1 MEDQI
6 FGFNVPKPEKP
17 ETEGRRIDIAS
28 DVDLIQMAKNI
39 QLAKHVLGV
48 EGECAPYP
56 WCRGNPTVK
65 DCIRLGY
72 CARDPNCGE

>member
-6 FGFNVPKPEKP
+6 FGFNVPKPESK
-17 ETEGRRIDIAS
+17 RLDAVQIADI
-28 DVDLIQMAKNI
+28 
-39 QLAKHVLGV
+39 LGLKCD
-48 EGECAPYP
+48 GFAPYP

>member
-1 MEDQI
+1 MEDHEMQDRMI
-6 FGFNVPKPEKP
+6 EAALSACAREKP
-17 ETEGRRIDIAS
+17 LDM
-28 DVDLIQMAKNI
+28 V
-39 QLAKHVLGV
+39 QLAKDILGI

-72 CARDPNCGE
+72 CAKDPNCGE

>member
-6 FGFNVPKPEKP
+6 FGFNVPKPESQKRAMRMKP
-17 ETEGRRIDIAS
+17 GQTLDM
-28 DVDLIQMAKNI
+28 V
-39 QLAKHVLGV
+39 QLAKDILGV
-48 EGECAPYP
+48 EGESAPYP

-72 CARDPNCGE
+72 CAKDPNCGE

>member
-6 FGFNVPKPEKP
+6 FGFNMP
-17 ETEGRRIDIAS
+17 ETPTKAS
-28 DVDLIQMAKNI
+28 STSDTMK
-39 QLAKHVLGV
+39 LAREILGI

>member
-1 MEDQI
+1 MTDEI
-6 FGFNVPKPEKP
+6 FGFNAPK
-17 ETEGRRIDIAS
+17 S
-28 DVDLIQMAKNI
+28 DADRLDMV
-39 QLAKHVLGV
+39 QLAKDVLGIKDA
-48 EGECAPYP
+48 ECAPYP

>member
-1 MEDQI
+1 VEDQI
-6 FGFNVPKPEKP
+6 FGFNVPKPEKT
-17 ETEGRRIDIAS
+17 ETKPLD
-28 DVDLIQMAKNI
+28 MAK
-39 QLAKHVLGV
+39 LAADILGFGNV
-48 EGECAPYP
+48 EFAPYP